1 MEEYGL
7 RGKKLILALIVAGA
21 VAILF
26 RNMGKQMRNQG
37 FEEVRIDTIQN
48 ANRAVVALKN
58 KEKREV
64 REDIDQLIQHYLQ
77 GEKITQA
84 ESISYLEKHKI
95 LVGEIYLKYQSYH
108 KHKNFQPY
116 SVNRMLNFFTVK
128 IFYQHKIYTADYY
141 MKQQKSDILLPFSLK
156 KIRAVLAQKK

>member
-37 FEEVRIDTIQN
+37 FEEIRIDTIQN

-58 KEKREV
+58 KEKREI

-95 LVGEIYLKYQSYH
+95 LDMCL
-108 KHKNFQPY
+108 KHKNY
-116 SVNRMLNFFTVK
+116 L
-128 IFYQHKIYTADYY
+128 I
-141 MKQQKSDILLPFSLK
+141 FSLFILK
-156 KIRAVLAQKK
+156 KF

>member
-37 FEEVRIDTIQN
+37 FEEIRIDTIQN

-58 KEKREV
+58 KEKREI

-95 LVGEIYLKYQSYH
+95 LVGEIYFYKERTKLLKE
-108 KHKNFQPY
+108 
-116 SVNRMLNFFTVK
+116 
-128 IFYQHKIYTADYY
+128 KIYRIEIKEGDEIPKEFEKFLSSGNMLYFGQFQGGSIMDNRKDDWT
-141 MKQQKSDILLPFSLK
+141 IENLLK
-156 KIRAVLAQKK
+156 